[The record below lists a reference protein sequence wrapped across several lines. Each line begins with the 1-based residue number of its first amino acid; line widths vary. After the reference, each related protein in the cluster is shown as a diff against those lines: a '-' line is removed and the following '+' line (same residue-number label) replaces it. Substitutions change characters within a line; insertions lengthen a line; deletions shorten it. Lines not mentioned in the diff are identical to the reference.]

1 MKKMFLAT
9 LTALALCSY
18 GFAQD
23 DEYEDEAPS
32 RVEKAP
38 SVVEDEDEA
47 PVVKKAE
54 PKKAITNTSS
64 SENPFFGIGLDV
76 TGLMSRNYAINFSF
90 MLNQD
95 MMLTAIFGFQ
105 HQGETT
111 VSVGGTDN
119 KLQDNTTTLAVG
131 AAFDYFVA
139 RKFIPFT
146 VGGEIVYNSLPDDII
161 MNMFTESNSRL
172 DFGVMAGI
180 HGAITP
186 NLILSG
192 KLGFQ
197 FKYSFGDV
205 NDVDELGD
213 PITGDYGH
221 TDFGLAYK
229 INLTWF
235 AF

>member
-18 GFAQD
+18 SYAQD

-54 PKKAITNTSS
+54 SKKAVKNTAS

-90 MLNQD
+90 MLNPD

-111 VSVGGTDN
+111 VSSGGTDT
-119 KLQDNTTTLAVG
+119 KMQDNTTTLAVG

-139 RKFIPFT
+139 RKFIPFSI
-146 VGGEIVYNSLPDDII
+146 GGEFVFNSLPDDVV
-161 MNMFTESNSRL
+161 MGMFTESNARL

-192 KLGFQ
+192 KLGFE
-197 FKYSFGDV
+197 FNYYFGDI
-205 NDVDELGD
+205 NDVDDLGD

-221 TDFGLAYK
+221 MDFGLAYK

>member
-9 LTALALCSY
+9 ITALALCSY

-54 PKKAITNTSS
+54 SKKAVKNTAS
-64 SENPFFGIGLDV
+64 SENPFV

-90 MLNQD
+90 MLNPD

-111 VSVGGTDN
+111 VSVGGTDT
-119 KLQDNTTTLAVG
+119 KMQDNTTTLAVG

-229 INLTWF
+229 VNLTWF

>member
-18 GFAQD
+18 SYAQD

>member
-180 HGAITP
+180 HGAISP